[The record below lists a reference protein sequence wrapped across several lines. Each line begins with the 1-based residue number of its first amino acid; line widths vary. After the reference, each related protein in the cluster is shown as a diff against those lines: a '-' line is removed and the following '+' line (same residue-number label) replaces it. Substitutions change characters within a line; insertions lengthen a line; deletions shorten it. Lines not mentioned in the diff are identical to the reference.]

1 MNNSDSDIIMRIR
14 NLKRVY
20 HLGEV
25 KVEAL
30 KGISFDVRRGDFIT
44 IMGPSGCGKT
54 TLLNLMGALD
64 TPTEG
69 YVEIEGQ
76 KTTDMTDLELTLL
89 RRQRIGFIFQF
100 YNLLPVLSAI
110 ENVELPLL
118 ISGVSKKARREKAQ
132 ELLES
137 VNLKERMKH
146 KPEELSGG
154 ERQRVSIAR
163 ALSNDP
169 LIILADEPTGD
180 LDTKTSQIIIS
191 LLRTLN
197 QNKKQTIILVTHNLE
212 IGSAG
217 KKMINMQDGKIT
229 GIKELGDYSK
239 LSGVV

>member
-217 KKMINMQDGKIT
+217 KKMINMQDGQIS
-229 GIKELGDYSK
+229 GIKD
-239 LSGVV
+239 LSGYDWLSNT

>member
-1 MNNSDSDIIMRIR
+1 MNNSDSDIIIRIR
-14 NLKRVY
+14 NLKKVY
-20 HLGEV
+20 NLGEV
-25 KVEAL
+25 EVEAL
-30 KGISFDVRRGDFIT
+30 KGVNFDVRRGDFIT

-76 KTTDMTDLELTLL
+76 KTTDMTDRELTLL
-89 RRQRIGFIFQF
+89 RRHRIGFIFQF

-137 VNLKERMKH
+137 VNLKQRIKH

-197 QNKKQTIILVTHNLE
+197 QDKNQTIILVTHNLE

-217 KKMINMQDGKIT
+217 KKMINMQDGQIS
-229 GIKELGDYSK
+229 GIKD
-239 LSGVV
+239 LSSYDWLSDT